1 MEHKKSKTLQF
12 NQAQALSDEEIE
24 RMVKDAEANA
34 EADKQRK
41 EEADLKNDADQ
52 LVFMAE
58 KTMKDLEGKVSEDE
72 VKKVE
77 EAKDALKSAIETGN
91 LDDMRTKKEALEEL
105 VQQMTV
111 KLYEQASAE
120 AQAQEGPT
128 EAGGQP
134 TDDGVVDA
142 DFEEVEDDKKN

>member
-1 MEHKKSKTLQF
+1 
-12 NQAQALSDEEIE
+12 
-24 RMVKDAEANA
+24 MVKDAEANA

-58 KTMKDLEGKVSEDE
+58 KTLKDLEGKVSEDE

-91 LDDMRTKKEALEEL
+91 LDDMRTKKEALEEI
-105 VQQMTV
+105 VQQMTM

-120 AQAQEGPT
+120 AQAQDGPG
-128 EAGGQP
+128 EAVRQ
-134 TDDGVVDA
+134 A
-142 DFEEVEDDKKN
+142 DKMMAL